1 MDLDNAEW
9 VLWVWFGGPAW
20 ARGVVDAD
28 DWYEALAHLL
38 SERAP
43 A

>member
-1 MDLDNAEW
+1 MTLMQAHAVIAMSNAST
-9 VLWVWFGGPAW
+9 LWF
-20 ARGVVDAD
+20 RDAD
-28 DWYEALAHLL
+28 DWYEALALIL